1 MFSALSLLALLV
13 LSITGLPVEVPNS
26 RITLPMTRRLKFSN
40 STNLV
45 QHDEARVAVLR
56 DYSTHGRRYH
66 INLQNSD
73 SIYVVSVG
81 IGNPSTN
88 YHLIVDTSSAVTWV
102 GASTP
107 YMRTSSSFNTG
118 EPIRK
123 GYGPDAFF
131 GTLWTDAVT
140 LLDDF
145 TATRMPIGVLSNPRG
160 FVHDGILGI
169 GPVGATHGTLP
180 NHPRDALPTITECL
194 YTQHVIQ
201 PLIGIFFRPTALDGN
216 DDGQL
221 SFGQLDPTMYI
232 DNVGFTLIVIVL
244 FQWYHPHPPSSHY
257 WGFDQRITYGAE
269 PILDQTAGILDSG
282 LTFIAI
288 APCVY
293 LESASNKDAYDR
305 YRTATGANL
314 DAATGLLTITL
325 AQYNNLLDLNFHIG
339 EEVYS
344 LKPNAQIWPRSIN
357 QAVNGIDGAIYL
369 VVKNLGI
376 PDGGCNFLLGYA
388 FLQRFYTVLDG
399 RFSRIGFAKTRFTDA
414 GTN

>member
-1 MFSALSLLALLV
+1 MFSALFLLALLA
-13 LSITGLPVEVPNS
+13 LSTTGLPVEVPNS

-45 QHDEARVAVLR
+45 QHDEARVAALR

-66 INLQNSD
+66 INLLNSD
-73 SIYVVSVG
+73 LIYVASVG

-88 YHLIVDTSSAVTWV
+88 YRLIVDTSSAVTWV

-107 YMRTSSSFNTG
+107 YMRTSSSFNTE

-123 GYGPDAFF
+123 AYGPNVFV

-140 LLDDF
+140 LLDGL
-145 TATRMPIGVLSNPRG
+145 TVTRMPIGVLSNPRD

-169 GPVGATHGTLP
+169 GPQGLTRGTLP
-180 NHPRDALPTITECL
+180 NRLGDTFPTITNRL
-194 YTQHVIQ
+194 YTQHAIQ
-201 PLIGIFFRPTALDGN
+201 PLIGIFFRPTALDLN

-221 SFGQLDPTMYI
+221 SFGQLDLTMYI
-232 DNVGFTLIVIVL
+232 DDIGFT
-244 FQWYHPHPPSSHY
+244 
-257 WGFDQRITYGAE
+257 ITYGAR

-293 LESASNKDAYDR
+293 LE

-325 AQYNNLLDLNFHIG
+325 AQYNNLLDLDFHIG
-339 EEVYS
+339 EEIYS

-357 QAVNGIDGAIYL
+357 QLINGIDGAIYL
-369 VVKNLGI
+369 VVRNLGRH
-376 PDGGCNFLLGYA
+376 DDGCNFLLGYV
-388 FLQRFYTVLDG
+388 FLQRFYTVLDK